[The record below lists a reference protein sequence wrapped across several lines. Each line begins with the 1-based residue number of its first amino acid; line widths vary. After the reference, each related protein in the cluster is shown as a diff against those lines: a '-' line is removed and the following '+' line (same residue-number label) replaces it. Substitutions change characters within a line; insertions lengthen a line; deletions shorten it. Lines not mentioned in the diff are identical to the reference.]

1 MIRLLN
7 NLNINVSQSDKNLI
21 RIEFEETM
29 FKDPPLLKT
38 GVKETLNNLSKK
50 YEIGLISNT
59 GITPGRVIKKVLE
72 KHDILKYFL
81 FTLFSD
87 ETGYYKPSKKMFQT
101 ALKEFNCKPQNII
114 HVGDI
119 LETDIR
125 GAKEC
130 NMLTVWFND
139 SWADKSNNI
148 QPDYEIHLIS
158 EIIDII
164 ESLNKLKKF

>member
-1 MIRLLN
+1 
-7 NLNINVSQSDKNLI
+7 
-21 RIEFEETM
+21 
-29 FKDPPLLKT
+29 
-38 GVKETLNNLSKK
+38 
-50 YEIGLISNT
+50 
-59 GITPGRVIKKVLE
+59 
-72 KHDILKYFL
+72 
-81 FTLFSD
+81 
-87 ETGYYKPSKKMFQT
+87 MFQT

-148 QPDYEIHLIS
+148 QP
-158 EIIDII
+158 
-164 ESLNKLKKF
+164 K